1 MTIRPCTPVG
11 GDQQPMRSDTSR
23 TYLAVDLGAS
33 SGRVV
38 AGRFDGRQLR
48 LDEVHRFT
56 NGPTAAGGHL
66 YWDLLGLWTHI
77 QDGLRLAGEKYGSA
91 VTSIGMDTWGVD
103 FGLLGRNDELLGNPM
118 HYRDP
123 YTRGM
128 MERAW
133 QIVGR
138 EEIFAET
145 GLQFMELNTLYQLLA
160 LRRSNSS
167 LLEAAETFL
176 LMPDLFNWL
185 LTGAKVNEF
194 THASTTQFLNPR
206 TGDWARGLLERFDI
220 PTTMLQSIVQPGTD
234 VGPLRAEVAA
244 TTGLR
249 DVSVV
254 LPGTHDTASAVLA
267 VPAMGQRNDPPDWCY
282 ISSGTWSLLG
292 AEVKAPVINDLCRQ
306 YNFTNEGGVASTI
319 RLLKNITGLWLVQ
332 ECRRVWSQAG
342 RSFGWDELTA
352 LAEQAPPLESLID
365 PDDSRFGAPTDMP
378 EAICEYC
385 RQTGQPVPSSEGAV
399 IRCALE
405 SLALRCRMVLCWL
418 ESLTE
423 SRFETI
429 HIVGGGTKNQQLCQ
443 MTANACNRT
452 VLAGPVEATAIGN
465 VMMQA
470 IARGDVDSV
479 EQGRQMIAASFPL
492 DRYDPRD
499 PEPWDDA
506 YPRFEALLQASE
518 S

>member
-1 MTIRPCTPVG
+1 M
-11 GDQQPMRSDTSR
+11 SETSR

-48 LDEVHRFT
+48 LDEVHRFA
-56 NGPTAAGGHL
+56 NGPTAAGGRL
-66 YWDLLGLWTHI
+66 YWDLLGLWTQI
-77 QDGLRLAGEKYGSA
+77 QDGLRLAAEKYGSS
-91 VTSIGMDTWGVD
+91 VTSIGIDTWGVD

-123 YTRGM
+123 HTQGM
-128 MERAW
+128 MDRAF
-133 QIVGR
+133 QTVGR

-145 GLQFMELNTLYQLLA
+145 GLQFMELNTLFQLLA
-160 LRRSNSS
+160 LRTADSS

-185 LTGAKVNEF
+185 LTGRKVNEF
-194 THASTTQFLNPR
+194 TDASTTQFLNPR
-206 TGDWARGLLERFDI
+206 TGQWARNLLERFDI
-220 PTTMLQSIVQPGTD
+220 PTKMLQEIVQPGTD
-234 VGPLRAEVAA
+234 LGSLRTEVAA

-249 DVSVV
+249 DVSVI

-267 VPAMGQRNDPPDWCY
+267 VPALGTPTDHPSWCY

-292 AEVKAPVINDLCRQ
+292 AEVTTPVINDLSRE
-306 YNFTNEGGVASTI
+306 YNFTNEGGVGGTI

-332 ECRRVWSQAG
+332 ECRRNWSQAG
-342 RSFGWDELTA
+342 KSYSWEELTG
-352 LAEQAPPLESLID
+352 LAEQASPLTSLIN
-365 PDDSRFGAPTDMP
+365 PDDARFAAPTDMP
-378 EAICEYC
+378 EAIRAYC
-385 RQTGQPVPSSEGAV
+385 QETGQPVPSTEGAI

-405 SLALRCRMVLCWL
+405 SLALRCRMVLGWL
-418 ESLTE
+418 ESLTGT
-423 SRFETI
+423 RFETV

-443 MTANACNRT
+443 MTANACNRP

-465 VMMQA
+465 VAMQA
-470 IARGDVDSV
+470 IARGDVGSI
-479 EQGRQMIAASFPL
+479 EQARQIIAASFPL

-506 YPRFEALLQASE
+506 YPRFEQLLLG
-518 S
+518 